1 MSIALT
7 PRPPRVPAWSHAA
20 GCFRFL
26 TLTVVN
32 VVLAAHVLLLWAL
45 VSLQMQS
52 KARCVREVPRL
63 GDRGSSMSDAG
74 GGGGGGTV
82 CGFLVTCW
90 KISRFRG
97 LTLRLMHCCLLCL
110 CSTRECRLED
120 FETMVRSGTK
130 DSGGNRQERLASNKE
145 DENL

>member
-1 MSIALT
+1 M
-7 PRPPRVPAWSHAA
+7 
-20 GCFRFL
+20 
-26 TLTVVN
+26 
-32 VVLAAHVLLLWAL
+32 VLAAHVLLLWAL

-63 GDRGSSMSDAG
+63 GKGGSSMSDAA

-82 CGFLVTCW
+82 CGFLVTCR

-97 LTLRLMHCCLLCL
+97 LALRLVNCCLLCL
-110 CSTRECRLED
+110 RSTRECRLED